1 MGDTPG
7 ANSART
13 APNATGSYAN
23 LQGVGRA
30 MAVLEELAERPMRAK
45 ELAEALGIKWTTAY
59 RTIAYLHDNG
69 FLGRDEATG
78 LYYIGARLY
87 YIGSSY
93 VNHLPV
99 LQASEPHLHAAAE
112 QAGATVQLVQRYGG
126 RSVVLALAEPS
137 GETHIPKTTIG
148 WHFPLHC
155 GAKGQVLLAYAAAAF
170 IEKYLDGPLQGLTPY
185 TITSADEL
193 RDRLE
198 GIRGTGHAVSRRDV
212 QLSTGAVAFPIANA
226 MGEVVASL
234 TLIVDHTELEKRET
248 ALVDVASSTAQTI
261 SMGLAWRPETGFVSA
276 DEGAG
281 PTRRANV
288 GR

>member
-1 MGDTPG
+1 
-7 ANSART
+7 
-13 APNATGSYAN
+13 
-23 LQGVGRA
+23 
-30 MAVLEELAERPMRAK
+30 MAVLEELAERRMRAK
-45 ELAEALGIKWTTAY
+45 ELARRSGSSGRPPTAPSRTSTTA
-59 RTIAYLHDNG
+59 ASSG
-69 FLGRDEATG
+69 ATRPPA

-198 GIRGTGHAVSRRDV
+198 GIQGTGHAVSRRDV